1 MTKCLVCN
9 KTAAPGS
16 MFCSTCGRLIRYE
29 YRNSRKRAFLRVWD
43 GNPVD
48 KAGLAVPKGPSNKL
62 GAHIDCRPARNAG
75 MVVWATM
82 VESLELET
90 EDGEF
95 TAVLKRLLE
104 GERTAD

>member
-9 KTAAPGS
+9 KAAAPGS
-16 MFCSTCGRLIRYE
+16 RFCATCGRLIRYE

-43 GNPVD
+43 GKPVD

-62 GAHIDCRPARNAG
+62 GAHIDCRPARKAG

>member
-1 MTKCLVCN
+1 MAKCLVCN
-9 KTAAPGS
+9 KAAAPGS
-16 MFCSTCGRLIRYE
+16 KYCPTCGRLIRYE
-29 YRNSRKRAFLRVWD
+29 DRNSRKRAFLRVWD
-43 GNPVD
+43 GKPVD
-48 KAGLAVPKGPSNKL
+48 KGGLAAPKGLSNKL
-62 GAHIDCRPARNAG
+62 GAHIDRRPARKAG

-95 TAVLKRLLE
+95 TVVLKRLLE